1 MVNSNCAFK
10 GIAGKDSEPNTATA
24 ASKYSKQVEEILPA
38 NACAKELLIGSSV
51 NTKHLPCF

>member
-1 MVNSNCAFK
+1 M
-10 GIAGKDSEPNTATA
+10 AGKDSEPNTATA
-24 ASKYSKQVEEILPA
+24 ASKYSKQEEEILPA